1 MKPPLT
7 SKTVAALGCA
17 ARLRGRHSSLK
28 GRCAIALR
36 ATALRAALDP
46 GASTAPTT
54 GTRGQASS
62 LPRPGAAH
70 VPHKSGL
77 YGIRG
82 LPAVQC
88 RVVKEWWGWSRIY
101 GGVAG
106 V

>member
-17 ARLRGRHSSLK
+17 ARLRGRPSSLK

-70 VPHKSGL
+70 VPTNQVSTESGDC
-77 YGIRG
+77 
-82 LPAVQC
+82 Q
-88 RVVKEWWGWSRIY
+88 S
-101 GGVAG
+101 
-106 V
+106 